1 MIISN
6 DDYWPLF
13 TPWGFLLCPEL
24 SVSVWVSLTA
34 AVPPDRNP
42 KAKQALRAVG
52 LYEVSDHCIVGFLI
66 WIIVFPGL
74 EPSLSHWPKKL
85 SFYLLYVLNLRI
97 RFCLKK
103 MILLKKKRNGGSL
116 QVPPLEFLSS
126 KNCCEHLLIL
136 HTHTQSPVKLDTACV
151 CSVGC
156 WQESVPNALTAVFI
170 FSLPDRKF
178 LTWSQTNTYLNFWRQ
193 NLGLEQQG
201 MTEFKVYVCFFI
213 LNHQGL

>member
-1 MIISN
+1 MNLHGSWLPQASGSLYQALNPKGCRRSKEYPKIWVGSMIDLN
-6 DDYWPLF
+6 NRL
-13 TPWGFLLCPEL
+13 PWA
-24 SVSVWVSLTA
+24 WAVSL
-34 AVPPDRNP
+34 
-42 KAKQALRAVG
+42 
-52 LYEVSDHCIVGFLI
+52 
-66 WIIVFPGL
+66 
-74 EPSLSHWPKKL
+74 SLTEEAQLL
-85 SFYLLYVLNLRI
+85 STLRI
-97 RFCLKK
+97 ELTHK
-103 MILLKKKRNGGSL
+103 ILFEKNDSAKKKRNGGSL
-116 QVPPLEFLSS
+116 QVLPLDFLSS